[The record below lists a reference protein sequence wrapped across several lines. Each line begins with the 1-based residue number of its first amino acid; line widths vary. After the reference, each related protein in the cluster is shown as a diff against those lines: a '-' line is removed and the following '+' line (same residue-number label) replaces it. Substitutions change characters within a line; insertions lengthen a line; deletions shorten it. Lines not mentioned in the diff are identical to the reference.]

1 MSKRGKKSFKDINKK
16 YSFLDDGVEGLKNR
30 NVTRDEESRE
40 RTQRQEERKRESRSQ
55 RRTSRNQDF
64 RDHTIKMDAAA
75 IEKERRRLEVL
86 AMRERQRKNKRAR
99 LIGIGLS
106 IVGVIALVIIL
117 KTVLDGKTKKNVATT
132 EPTNIVETIN
142 SDETTTLKGFVLVS
156 KGVKYYQE
164 SNTSSTELG
173 DIAAGTYLENY
184 GVTNGFNKIKYN
196 GVDGYVES
204 SNLSSVKNPE
214 QLKVIKGLPI
224 VNDKYSLPEEFQP
237 GMNVQA
243 KTNFDI
249 MARKAKADGVIIKIA
264 SDYRSYEQ
272 QKTNGYT
279 DGVSAYGEYKADG
292 SEVEPGKSEHQTGLA
307 FDVVGEDYENK
318 YNENFADS
326 KEYKWLLENAHKYG
340 FIIRYP
346 KDKEDITGR
355 KFEPWHIRFVEATV
369 ADAMHK
375 NNLSL
380 EEYLGLAK
388 VEEDNT
394 DNQQDNNKTTDED
407 NQNNQNTVDEDNQ
420 NTVDENNQDNEDQ
433 NNNQDNQNDSGN
445 GNGSNQNLQDNQDAQ
460 DQQDYEDG
468 NNGN

>member
-1 MSKRGKKSFKDINKK
+1 MSKRGKRSFKDINKK

-30 NVTRDEESRE
+30 NATRDEKSRE
-40 RTQRQEERKRESRSQ
+40 KAQRQEERTRETRASRGSKRV
-55 RRTSRNQDF
+55 SRNQDF

-86 AMRERQRKNKRAR
+86 AMRERQRKSKRAR

-106 IVGVIALVIIL
+106 IVGVIVLAILL

-132 EPTNIVETIN
+132 EPTNVIETIN

-249 MARKAKADGVIIKIA
+249 MARKAKEDDVIIKIA

-292 SEVEPGKSEHQTGLA
+292 SEVEPGNSEHQTGLA

-346 KDKEDITGR
+346 KDKENITGR
-355 KFEPWHIRFVEATV
+355 KFEPWHIRFVEPTV
-369 ADAMHK
+369 ADEMHK

-380 EEYLGLAK
+380 EEYLGLSK
-388 VEEDNT
+388 VE
-394 DNQQDNNKTTDED
+394 DNNEDGNAQSDNDNNDDENNVD
-407 NQNNQNTVDEDNQ
+407 DENQVDVNN
-420 NTVDENNQDNEDQ
+420 DENNQDDQ
-433 NNNQDNQNDSGN
+433 Q
-445 GNGSNQNLQDNQDAQ
+445 NGSNNDNENTQDNQDNEDSQ
-460 DQQDYEDG
+460 DDQQNQDDED
-468 NNGN
+468 NAN